1 MPNRI
6 IKESIRTSKTVNAM
20 SDFQF
25 RLWAYLITYVDD
37 YGRGSADPELLKGF
51 VFPRRK
57 GVTES
62 TIEKTL
68 AELATIGSIHLYEVD
83 GESYLCFP
91 NWGDHQRIQQKKS
104 KFPPPPAKN
113 NSIQKSTVTY
123 GELPPESNPIQSE
136 YKSESEPESE
146 PACAGAAGDDSR
158 PDFNTVEVYAANNL
172 AVMNGAN
179 MQEFATYKEDLPEEL
194 IRHAID
200 EACAQGKRTWS
211 YVRAI
216 LNRYRDSG
224 FKTIGDV
231 KADSAN
237 KPVKAGTSRPRDDL
251 NYQQHEYKQEDFD
264 DGFFIDP
271 IAYMA
276 DPEGYTEKYKESA
289 KQQS

>member
-37 YGRGSADPELLKGF
+37 YGRGSADPEILKGF

-68 AELATIGSIHLYEVD
+68 AELANMGSIHLYEVD

-104 KFPPPPAKN
+104 KFPEPPA
-113 NSIQKSTVTY
+113 SFDEIQKPTVTY

-136 YKSESEPESE
+136 YESKSEPESE
-146 PACAGAAGDDSR
+146 PARAGGAANDLR

-172 AVMNGAN
+172 AALNAGN
-179 MQEFATYKEDLPEEL
+179 MEEFAAFKADLPEEL

-200 EACAQGKRTWS
+200 EACANGKRTWS

-216 LNRYRDSG
+216 LSRYRESG
-224 FKTIGDV
+224 FKTVGD
-231 KADSAN
+231 AMAS
-237 KPVKAGTSRPRDDL
+237 KPVKPRSGAPAVHMNYSMRPDTAGTYGKDS
-251 NYQQHEYKQEDFD
+251 YT
-264 DGFFIDP
+264 DP
-271 IAYMA
+271 TK
-276 DPEGYTEKYKESA
+276 PLE
-289 KQQS
+289 

>member
-25 RLWAYLITYVDD
+25 RLWTYMITYVDD

-68 AELATIGSIHLYEVD
+68 AELANLGSIHLYEVD

-91 NWGDHQRIQQKKS
+91 NWSDHQRIQQKKS
-104 KFPPPPAKN
+104 KFPEPPADI
-113 NSIQKSTVTY
+113 SAIQKPTVTH

-136 YKSESEPESE
+136 SKSEYEYEPE
-146 PACAGAAGDDSR
+146 PARGAGDDR
-158 PDFNTVEVYAANNL
+158 PDFNTLEAYAASNL
-172 AVMNGAN
+172 AVMNGGN
-179 MQEFATYKEDLPEEL
+179 MQEFAAYKADIPEEL

-224 FKTIGDV
+224 FKTIGDA
-231 KADSAN
+231 KAASKPASHGNNSAA
-237 KPVKAGTSRPRDDL
+237 KGF
-251 NYQQHEYKQEDFD
+251 QQH
-264 DGFFIDP
+264 
-271 IAYMA
+271 A
-276 DPEGYTEKYKESA
+276 YTESDFANGFYYDPSEDY
-289 KQQS
+289 